1 MRGFTL
7 CRTCE
12 KKSPPAGYSS
22 PPALQV
28 PFLSLAAFFQV
39 EFAPLASPIR
49 LLREEKG
56 KGVKWN
62 IEGGECK
69 EDVDCSIE
77 DVAKYV

>member
-1 MRGFTL
+1 MDTIHEDKYHFERRKDRLTSVFSL
-7 CRTCE
+7 
-12 KKSPPAGYSS
+12 SFI
-22 PPALQV
+22 
-28 PFLSLAAFFQV
+28 FLRLAPFFQK
-39 EFAPLASPIR
+39 ELAPLASPIR